1 MALDFLGEFEEIIL
15 VNKLL
20 APALLHNQI
29 CGKNGGEIALLL
41 LERHLRGVLIG
52 KKLQKC
58 LVFRRILRLFFDRRF
73 FRFLL
78 FDIIFFLKFPAPVK
92 HFLAILK
99 HPDKLV
105 RILCSIL
112 IALVIEFGYCLPE
125 DFAVLNILYILLDR

>member
-1 MALDFLGEFEEIIL
+1 MVLDFLGEFEEIIL

-20 APALLHNQI
+20 AHALLHNQI
-29 CGKNGGEIALLL
+29 CGKNGGEIAPLL
-41 LERHLRGVLIG
+41 LERHLRGVLPG
-52 KKLQKC
+52 KILLKR
-58 LVFRRILRLFFDRRF
+58 LVFRRILRLYFFDRLF
-73 FRFLL
+73 F
-78 FDIIFFLKFPAPVK
+78 IPFFLKFPAPVK